1 MSVCMKRLTA
11 IIMSLF
17 LIVNVLPFSAVLET
31 NAYDRLIRG
40 IDISQF
46 QTVTS
51 WNSVANSVDFVIIRV
66 GTTTGLNNDNFRKD
80 TKFESHYEGARNA
93 GIPVGIYYYSG
104 ANTLSGFQK
113 NANEC
118 VEYLNG
124 KSVDYPV
131 YLDVEQSSGQM
142 SLGKSTL
149 TSYILSALNIISN
162 AGYKAGVYANQDW
175 FNNYVDGA
183 AIRNAGYSTWLAR
196 YPSAKYAVDPSGYD
210 YSSNYDIWQ
219 YSSVGQVS
227 GISGEVDVDVSYVD
241 FRVPKPDMV
250 KPSISFDKST
260 YNIGD
265 TVNVSWTPSP
275 PGSDCAH
282 YWIAIWNPSGEN
294 IVNED
299 PYGTSYSFTVDQEG
313 TYRVWTAATPYWS
326 TEGEDSLTDE
336 RTFEVASPIPSG
348 PILSEGAGQTLP
360 DGDYFIFSN
369 LNSKSFLDI
378 VGTDIPAAAGT
389 NVTMYNFGKED
400 YPREVHACDAWTLQ
414 YLNNGFYKIKQK
426 STGMCLDVQGA
437 SQQRGTNVQVWT
449 EHDGAAQQWSIAA
462 TDNGYTIRARCGGY
476 YLDMHNAETADGTN
490 VQLWDLD
497 DGKHQRWGFVP
508 FAPSIGQTIE
518 DGTYTIQSAVNSEY
532 CLDVHGR
539 DGNAYTKETN
549 VWLWPINDCN
559 DTFNVKYLG
568 DGYYSICEAVSGL
581 ALDIVDKGAEGYL
594 NVGNNIQV
602 FTNNQ
607 TANQKWIIRDAGD
620 GYYNII
626 SAYSGYSLDL
636 SGGIAENG
644 RNIAQYYYNTSNAQK
659 WKFISPIEAP
669 KSAML
674 KSDKKSAIVGE
685 TITFTAD
692 SDTATA
698 YWIGIDKDRER
709 IITEEMKDGT
719 LSISFDEAGEYTAY
733 VTASN
738 VMGGVDSAKIEFN
751 VKLDIIL
758 HVNEIYEL
766 PFSDNRYTYKSHNTN
781 IATVTKN
788 GVITALKEGT
798 TILSVVTEDSEVIQ
812 YTLKVVEQNIEG
824 DCNADGEFNIADVV
838 LLQEWLL
845 AVPDTHL
852 ANWQA
857 ANLCEDD
864 RLDVFDLCLM
874 KRKLING

>member
-1 MSVCMKRLTA
+1 MSDLIKRYIA
-11 IIMSLF
+11 IMIAIM
-17 LIVNVLPFSAVLET
+17 ILPISFNIEPMISHAV
-31 NAYDRLIRG
+31 
-40 IDISQF
+40 
-46 QTVTS
+46 TVDDLAS
-51 WNSVANSVDFVIIRV
+51 YIEGLV
-66 GTTTGLNNDNFRKD
+66 GTSAKEWGGGSGTQCVELPKYYVEDYFGVACKNEGLGN
-80 TKFESHYEGARNA
+80 G
-93 GIPVGIYYYSG
+93 
-104 ANTLSGFQK
+104 NTLYRGVASLAPDKFDAIDYYDGFTPQP
-113 NANEC
+113 
-118 VEYLNG
+118 G
-124 KSVDYPV
+124 D
-131 YLDVEQSSGQM
+131 
-142 SLGKSTL
+142 
-149 TSYILSALNIISN
+149 IISYHSSTSPS
-162 AGYKAGVYANQDW
+162 AGHAALVYSVSGNTYTIAEQWKGSGTVRSNTKTVRGPEYGVSYTIIGVARPKAG
-175 FNNYVDGA
+175 
-183 AIRNAGYSTWLAR
+183 
-196 YPSAKYAVDPSGYD
+196 
-210 YSSNYDIWQ
+210 
-219 YSSVGQVS
+219 
-227 GISGEVDVDVSYVD
+227 
-241 FRVPKPDMV
+241 PKPEMQI
-250 KPSISFDKST
+250 PYISFDKST
-260 YNIGD
+260 YNIGE

-275 PGSDCAH
+275 PGSDCGH
-282 YWIAIWNPSGEN
+282 YWIAIWNPAGEN

-299 PYGTSYSFTVDQEG
+299 PYGTSYSFTVDREG

-336 RTFEVASPIPSG
+336 KTFEVATPIPSG